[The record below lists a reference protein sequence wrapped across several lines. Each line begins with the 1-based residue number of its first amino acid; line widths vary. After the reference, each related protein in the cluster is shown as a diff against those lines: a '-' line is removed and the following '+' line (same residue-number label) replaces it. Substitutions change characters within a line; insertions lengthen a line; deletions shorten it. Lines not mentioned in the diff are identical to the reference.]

1 MTGFYQENEL
11 MLFIPIHVVSRV
23 MWHNILA
30 PISAEDFKSSF
41 QRSCYQNIIIMNA
54 HNDQG
59 IKLYYGFCKQ
69 SFSVTINSCKI
80 RIQNWVPTEYR
91 SMYIARTIHNLINT
105 VSMLALCSLL
115 RKLLCQFTTLIRVF
129 HKNLKLYL
137 FGFQTEFELQL
148 WAWDLSQNY
157 SY

>member
-11 MLFIPIHVVSRV
+11 MLFIPIHAVSRA
-23 MWHNILA
+23 MWHNILS
-30 PISAEDFKSSF
+30 PISAKDFKSSF

-80 RIQNWVPTEYR
+80 RIQNPVSTEYR
-91 SMYIARTIHNLINT
+91 SMY
-105 VSMLALCSLL
+105 M
-115 RKLLCQFTTLIRVF
+115 RKLLCQFTTLTRVF
-129 HKNLKLYL
+129 HNNLKLYL
-137 FGFQTEFELQL
+137 FGFQTEFEPQL
-148 WAWDLSQNY
+148 CAFSNASNNY
-157 SY
+157 YLHNWLLF